1 MRIMTDSTLPPR
13 DAGTSNG
20 HDDTPSPREVA
31 PPLPAGWLST
41 YPWVTFVLPMI
52 VFMLL
57 GSFEPTPPQGFD
69 PRDAESITELRTRLE
84 RAEALE
90 ATSEGWLPKFSYQ
103 DYPWIYSAKL
113 ALVVL
118 TMIAVWPGY
127 RTFPWKVHAL
137 SVLVG
142 VVGVVLW
149 IVLCHL
155 RLEPQILGP
164 LDRFLGSLIPG
175 RDPTEVPSIGLL
187 GMLGTGE
194 RSAYNPLVYL
204 ADQPALAWAFLA
216 IRFIGLSL
224 VVPVIE
230 EFFLRGFLMRFVV
243 HENWWQVPFGTA
255 TRAALVVGT
264 AVPMLMHPG
273 ELLAALV
280 WFSLVSWLMVR
291 TKNIWDCVVAHG
303 VTNFLL
309 GVYVV
314 MFDQWQLM

>member
-1 MRIMTDSTLPPR
+1 M
-13 DAGTSNG
+13 
-20 HDDTPSPREVA
+20 V
-31 PPLPAGWLST
+31 
-41 YPWVTFVLPMI
+41 
-52 VFMLL
+52 VFMVL
-57 GSFEPTPPQGFD
+57 GTFEPTPPENFK
-69 PRDAESITELRTRLE
+69 PANAKSITELRANLE

-90 ATSEGWLPKFSYQ
+90 ATSEELLPKFSYQ
-103 DYPWIYSAKL
+103 QYPWVYSAKI

-118 TMIAVWPGY
+118 TMIAVSPGY
-127 RTFPWKVHAL
+127 RTFPWRVSLL
-137 SVLVG
+137 SVMVG
-142 VVGVVLW
+142 IVGVVLW
-149 IVLCHL
+149 IVFCHL
-155 RLEPQILGP
+155 RLEPKIIGP
-164 LDRFLGSLIPG
+164 VDRFLGSFIPG
-175 RDPTEVPSIGLL
+175 LEPDDTPSVGLM

-204 ADQPALAWAFLA
+204 ADQPAMAWLFLA
-216 IRFIGLSL
+216 IRFFGLAM

-243 HENWWQVPFGTA
+243 HDEWWQVPFGTA
-255 TRAALVVGT
+255 TRSALLAGT

-273 ELLAALV
+273 ELLAAFV

-291 TKNIWDCVVAHG
+291 TRNIWDCVVAHG

>member
-1 MRIMTDSTLPPR
+1 
-13 DAGTSNG
+13 
-20 HDDTPSPREVA
+20 
-31 PPLPAGWLST
+31 
-41 YPWVTFVLPMI
+41 MI

-57 GSFEPTPPQGFD
+57 GSFEPTTPENFD
-69 PRDAESITELRTRLE
+69 PKNAENLTELRAQLE

-90 ATSEGWLPKFSYQ
+90 ATSEGLLPKFSYLA
-103 DYPWIYSAKL
+103 YPWIYSAKIGI
-113 ALVVL
+113 VVL

-127 RTFPWKVHAL
+127 RTFPWRVQGIA
-137 SVLVG
+137 VVVG

-155 RLEPQILGP
+155 RLEPKILGP
-164 LDRFLGSLIPG
+164 LDRFLGALIPG
-175 RDPTEVPSIGLL
+175 RDPTAEPSIGLL

-194 RSAYNPLVYL
+194 RSAYNPFVYL
-204 ADQPALAWAFLA
+204 ADQPALAWTFLA
-216 IRFIGLSL
+216 IRFFGLAM

-243 HENWWQVPFGTA
+243 HEQWWQVPFGTA
-255 TRAALVVGT
+255 TRAALVAGT
-264 AVPMLMHPG
+264 TVPMLMHPG
-273 ELLAALV
+273 ELLAAFV

-314 MFDQWQLM
+314 AFDQWQLM

>member
-1 MRIMTDSTLPPR
+1 MGDSTLPPMN
-13 DAGTSNG
+13 AGTSEG
-20 HDDTPSPREVA
+20 RSDPVEQREVA
-31 PPLPAGWLST
+31 AKLPAGWLST
-41 YPWVTFVLPMI
+41 YPWATFVLPMI

-57 GSFEPTPPQGFD
+57 GAFEPTPPKNFD
-69 PRDAESITELRTRLE
+69 PDDAKNLAELRANLE

-90 ATSEGWLPKFSYQ
+90 ATSEGLLPKFSYW
-103 DYPWIYSAKL
+103 DYPWIYSAKI

-118 TMIAVWPGY
+118 AMIAVWPGY
-127 RTFPWKVHAL
+127 RTFPWRVHGIAI
-137 SVLVG
+137 VVG

-155 RLEPQILGP
+155 RLEPKILGP
-164 LDRFLGSLIPG
+164 LDRFLGGLIPG
-175 RDPTEVPSIGLL
+175 RDPVEVPSIGLM

-194 RSAYNPLVYL
+194 RSAYNPLIYL
-204 ADQPALAWAFLA
+204 ADQPAWAWTFLA
-216 IRFIGLSL
+216 IRFFGLSL

-243 HENWWQVPFGTA
+243 HEQWWQVPFGTA

-264 AVPMLMHPG
+264 GVPMLMHPG

-314 MFDQWQLM
+314 AFDQWQLM